1 MLVVLLL
8 GLASLQYRFAGE
20 TARGGDS
27 GAPPRP
33 AAAEARPA
41 PPARPVRPHLCV
53 GAQGDRASAHQ
64 LIP

>member
-33 AAAEARPA
+33 AAAEALPE
-41 PPARPVRPHLCV
+41 PPARPHLCV
-53 GAQGDRASAHQ
+53 GPQGDRAPAHQ
-64 LIP
+64 LIPQK